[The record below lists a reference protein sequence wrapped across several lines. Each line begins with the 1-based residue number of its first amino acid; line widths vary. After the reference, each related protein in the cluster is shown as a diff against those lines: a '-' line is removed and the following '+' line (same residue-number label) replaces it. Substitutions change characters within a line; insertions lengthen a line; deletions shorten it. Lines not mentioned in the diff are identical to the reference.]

1 MSRKTKD
8 GMRAN
13 AGGRRGPAPSLED
26 LFAESPE
33 TKLKLCDHP
42 GCVNEGLYRA
52 PRDHDLKTYYWFCL
66 GHVQAYNK
74 SWNYYEGMN
83 EAAIEDEIR
92 KSAVWDR
99 PTWPLGEK
107 GPNHARGEGAFAV
120 NDPFRFVDRE
130 FAPKGASGGDRR
142 GKTPVE
148 RRMDGPRAK
157 AMRVLDLEGPLTM
170 DGLKSRYKT
179 LVKRY
184 HPDVNGGAT
193 DAEERFKMVNEAY
206 RVLVKDLKG

>member
-1 MSRKTKD
+1 MSRKEK
-8 GMRAN
+8 
-13 AGGRRGPAPSLED
+13 GGTDTGTRRRSPPSLDD
-26 LFAESPE
+26 LFAETPE
-33 TKLKLCDHP
+33 AKPKSCDHP
-42 GCVNEGLYRA
+42 GCPKEGLYRA
-52 PRDHDLKTYYWFCL
+52 PRDHGLKTYYWFCL
-66 GHVQAYNK
+66 EHVQAYNK

-107 GPNHARGEGAFAV
+107 GPSPARGAGASGV
-120 NDPFRFVDRE
+120 HDPFRFADRE
-130 FAPKGASGGDRR
+130 FAPKGGRGGNRR
-142 GKTPVE
+142 GKTAAD
-148 RRMDGPRAK
+148 RRADGPQAK
-157 AMRVLDLEGPLTM
+157 AMRILDLEGPLTM
-170 DGLKSRYKT
+170 EVLKSRYKT

-184 HPDVNGGAT
+184 HPDVNGGST